1 MAGTPSAP
9 PPVDRFSYFPSG
21 PAYALHSAS
30 GDQYQGQRWWRLCK
44 NGVCR
49 RKRTS
54 SGRPEGVRWFAQRC
68 RWRFSEQWLVS
79 DGEAPQFPEAI
90 IGCQLG
96 DGSFCRIGAEES
108 SAWKMRATQ
117 PRHLIWIKAA
127 VAAKFASTI
136 RLHTHRSEENHSHR
150 VFNFLRFYTA
160 RVKRDAL
167 LRVGRG
173 GPTTGVAR
181 RPGAYLPPRSPPPAL
196 SEAQRPASSR
206 SRSGRPRP

>member
-1 MAGTPSAP
+1 LRSTDQVLVAGTPSAP

-68 RWRFSEQWLVS
+68 RWRFSEQGLVS

-90 IGCQLG
+90 IGCQPG

-127 VAAKFASTI
+127 VAAKFGQPSGYTHTDLNKIILIAFSIFAFLHGEGQTRRPAKGRQGWPYHGGCTSPG
-136 RLHTHRSEENHSHR
+136 RLSSAP
-150 VFNFLRFYTA
+150 LATA
-160 RVKRDAL
+160 RA
-167 LRVGRG
+167 
-173 GPTTGVAR
+173 
-181 RPGAYLPPRSPPPAL
+181 
-196 SEAQRPASSR
+196 
-206 SRSGRPRP
+206 